1 MQGTSRH
8 TYSAE
13 IDAAGQQVPA
23 EIVFDFDPGLPLDRD
38 DPASPPEAIIL
49 SAKIAVDG
57 VERDAPAD
65 LIASLTS
72 DADMQ
77 DELVGF
83 AVFER
88 RGIAS
93 APTSPIHSSA
103 SPR

>member
-23 EIVFDFDPGLPLDRD
+23 EIVFDFDPGFPLDRD
-38 DPASPPEAIIL
+38 DPASPPEAIII

-57 VERDAPAD
+57 AERDASDD
-65 LIASLTS
+65 LLASLS
-72 DADMQ
+72 LDVDLQ

-88 RGIAS
+88 RGTAP
-93 APTSPIHSSA
+93 APTGPIHSSA
-103 SPR
+103 SSR